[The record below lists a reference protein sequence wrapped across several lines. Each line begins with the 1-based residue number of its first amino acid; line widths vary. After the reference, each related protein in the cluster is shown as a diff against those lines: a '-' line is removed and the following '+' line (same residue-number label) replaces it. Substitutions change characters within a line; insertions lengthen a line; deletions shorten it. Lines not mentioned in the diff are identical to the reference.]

1 MNQRG
6 LSLVEVLIAMMLMSV
21 GLLSLAQA
29 AALGLR
35 VTARARNDM
44 QYYADEQQI
53 MDSLVARGWNKVTNG
68 ATTIRGRPVS
78 WTVTTLTPK
87 AQRITMLVTR
97 PKYQKPS
104 QYATD
109 TLTVYLNNPTIVP

>member
-1 MNQRG
+1 MNRRG
-6 LSLVEVLIAMMLMSV
+6 VSLVEVLIAMVLMSF

-35 VTARARNDM
+35 VTTRARNDM

-53 MDSLVARGWNKVTNG
+53 MDSLVARGWNKVTSG
-68 ATTIRGRPVS
+68 ATTLRGRPVS
-78 WTVTTLTPK
+78 WTVTTLTPN

-97 PKYQKPS
+97 PKYQSPTR
-104 QYATD
+104 YATD